1 MEFYVRTRGDDL
13 DQGYRWVKV
22 LADGRQ
28 EPHDPPIASD
38 PEASKLI
45 YGEDF
50 SVLLVRSGEELTL
63 QVTGLPIRENS
74 QRKRQNVQ
82 NILACVGTTADERI
96 LRGIAIAALREDNLL
111 ANVVD
116 QHVLI
121 DPESPVGFRISQQLP
136 ECLMSMRASG
146 VQSGSDGEERIGTD
160 IDTYRK
166 ILVEELDTFALPEKR
181 TGTLVVVTRHR
192 SHDVLQ
198 RAKVWR
204 GVSDIVAESVPPREP
219 RPPIS
224 ASSAAHQQSSGNA
237 VWIVAGVVAVVLTI
251 MGVMLIAL

>member
-1 MEFYVRTRGDDL
+1 MEFYVRTRGDGL
-13 DQGYRWVKV
+13 EQGYRWMKV
-22 LADGRQ
+22 FADGRQ
-28 EPHDPPIASD
+28 ELHDPAISND

-50 SVLLVRSGEELTL
+50 SVLLVRSGDELVL
-63 QVTGLPIRENS
+63 QVTGLPIGEHS

-121 DPESPVGFRISQQLP
+121 DPESPVGFRISPQLP
-136 ECLMSMRASG
+136 QCLMAMRATG
-146 VQSGSDGEERIGTD
+146 AQTGSDGEERIGTD

-181 TGTLVVVTRHR
+181 MGTLVVVTRHR

-204 GVSDIVAESVPPREP
+204 GVSDVVEPTPPLKP
-219 RPPIS
+219 RPPVS
-224 ASSAAHQQSSGNA
+224 ASSTAHQQSANA
-237 VWIVAGVVAVVLTI
+237 VWIVAGVVVVVLSI

>member
-1 MEFYVRTRGDDL
+1 MEFYVRTRGDGL
-13 DQGYRWVKV
+13 EQGYRWLKV

-28 EPHDPPIASD
+28 EPHDPPISSD

-50 SVLLVRSGEELTL
+50 SVLLIRSGEELAL

-121 DPESPVGFRISQQLP
+121 DPDSSVGFRINQQLP
-136 ECLMSMRASG
+136 ECLMSMRATG
-146 VQSGSDGEERIGTD
+146 TQGGSDGEERIGND
-160 IDTYRK
+160 INTYRK
-166 ILVEELDTFALPEKR
+166 ILVEELDTFTLPEKR

-204 GVSDIVAESVPPREP
+204 GVSDVVEPAPPLKP
-219 RPPIS
+219 RSPVS
-224 ASSAAHQQSSGNA
+224 ASSAAHQQSGNA
-237 VWIVAGVVAVVLTI
+237 VWIVAGVVAVVLSI

>member
-1 MEFYVRTRGDDL
+1 MEFYVRTRGDGL
-13 DQGYRWVKV
+13 DQGYRWLKI
-22 LADGRQ
+22 LPDGRQ
-28 EPHDPPIASD
+28 EPLDPPISTD

-50 SVLLVRSGEELTL
+50 SVLLVRSGEELAL
-63 QVTGLPIRENS
+63 QVTGLPIGENS

-136 ECLMSMRASG
+136 ECLMSMRATG
-146 VQSGSDGEERIGTD
+146 IQGGSDGEERIGTD

-204 GVSDIVAESVPPREP
+204 GVSDVVEPSSPPLKPHPSV
-219 RPPIS
+219 S
-224 ASSAAHQQSSGNA
+224 ASSAAHQHSGNA
-237 VWIVAGVVAVVLTI
+237 VWIVAGVVAVVLGI